1 MVKDIKTTKMKIQLL
16 ALSAFFMSLMMHAQQ
31 KDSTIV
37 FKKKVLESTE
47 VDFISS
53 YYAQDG
59 SHSAVSGGIGSE
71 KLTDIASNIVIAIPL
86 NTDDVL
92 TVDAGL
98 SAYTSASSSNI
109 NPFNKTGASG
119 AGGDD
124 DRLDNNNGTTTP
136 IGTPWQASSGAS
148 KSDQLISLSASY
160 SHSTDNRNFIW
171 NVDASVSS
179 EYDYSSTGF
188 GAGVTRLFNNK
199 NSEISVK
206 ANAYLDNW
214 RPIYAT
220 ELSEYGKYGSGFY
233 VNGYFN
239 GITVYNQNGVATTAY
254 LPSKFKV
261 WDSTGRNSFASMFS
275 FSQVVTKNLQFSIFF
290 DILKQEGM
298 LSTPY
303 QRIYF
308 ADKANF
314 YIGNKSF
321 IPVYESS
328 SNTGVY
334 RLADDIERLPNTR
347 FKLPMGMRLNYYIN
361 EKFIFKTYYRY
372 YQDDWDIKAH
382 TFSAELPIK
391 LTDAFTI
398 YPMYRFYTQ
407 NQSKYFAP
415 FEKHLSTETYYTSDY
430 DLSTFQANQYGIG
443 FDYTDLFA
451 STKIFGLGIKNI
463 DFRFNHYSRN
473 DGLTANIATIA
484 FKFTTD

>member
-1 MVKDIKTTKMKIQLL
+1 MKIQLL

-37 FKKKVLESTE
+37 FKKKVLENTE

-53 YYAQDG
+53 YYSQDG

-86 NTDDVL
+86 NTDDIL

-206 ANAYLDNW
+206 ANAYLTIGDL
-214 RPIYAT
+214 YM
-220 ELSEYGKYGSGFY
+220 L
-233 VNGYFN
+233 
-239 GITVYNQNGVATTAY
+239 QN
-254 LPSKFKV
+254 
-261 WDSTGRNSFASMFS
+261 
-275 FSQVVTKNLQFSIFF
+275 
-290 DILKQEGM
+290 
-298 LSTPY
+298 
-303 QRIYF
+303 
-308 ADKANF
+308 
-314 YIGNKSF
+314 
-321 IPVYESS
+321 
-328 SNTGVY
+328 
-334 RLADDIERLPNTR
+334 
-347 FKLPMGMRLNYYIN
+347 
-361 EKFIFKTYYRY
+361 
-372 YQDDWDIKAH
+372 
-382 TFSAELPIK
+382 
-391 LTDAFTI
+391 
-398 YPMYRFYTQ
+398 
-407 NQSKYFAP
+407 
-415 FEKHLSTETYYTSDY
+415 
-430 DLSTFQANQYGIG
+430 
-443 FDYTDLFA
+443 
-451 STKIFGLGIKNI
+451 
-463 DFRFNHYSRN
+463 
-473 DGLTANIATIA
+473 
-484 FKFTTD
+484 